1 MKIEQRVRISLQQ
14 AQYEGG
20 YNRDRKE
27 KGKLSNATHAR
38 KSPSLPFYLIFKVA

>member
-1 MKIEQRVRISLQQ
+1 MKIEQRVRISLQH

-27 KGKLSNATHAR
+27 KGKLSNATHDR
-38 KSPSLPFYLIFKVA
+38 